1 MNLDLSESEFNAR
14 DTHIIDIIRDLES
27 ARQSASKE

>member
-1 MNLDLSESEFNAR
+1 MTIDLRECEFNAR

-27 ARQSASKE
+27 ARQSAGKQ